1 MGNHCKLYFLILETS
16 GSFRDSH
23 NADLEKAPWPPE
35 HSAVKCYVIGPKM
48 HVPMETKVGKVPN
61 KLYQGHLHSMWT
73 FRQKKFGP
81 RGPHGGPKVPRAHV
95 PGSKFFL
102 AQIL

>member
-1 MGNHCKLYFLILETS
+1 MGNHCKLYFPILETS

-35 HSAVKCYVIGPKM
+35 HSAVKCYVIGPKK

-73 FRQKKFGP
+73 FTQKIFWPQGSP
-81 RGPHGGPKVPRAHV
+81 EPMSLDPKIFL
-95 PGSKFFL
+95 GLKSSK
-102 AQIL
+102 